1 MKRLYTA
8 SDVRRYARCPRQW
21 WYEARAD
28 ELAALDPD
36 EVRQRLDAL
45 RRRHGD
51 AAGDLAAYQLLADL
65 AARHERLA
73 HGRDVHRAH
82 AARALGGGRGCLFPI
97 TVFLAVVLLLLP
109 GLKRSR

>member
-1 MKRLYTA
+1 MKHLYTA

-28 ELAALDPD
+28 ELAALGPD
-36 EVRQRLDAL
+36 EVRRRLDAL
-45 RRRHGD
+45 RRRYGD
-51 AAGDLAAYQLLADL
+51 AAGDLAAYRLLTDL

-82 AARALGGGRGCLFPI
+82 AARALGRGRGCLLPI
-97 TVFLAVVLLLLP
+97 TVFLAVILLLLP
-109 GLKRSR
+109 DLKRSR